1 MKSGVAIDPMYEG
14 TFKYIYVPA
23 DNTFPITEHDITKSG
38 GLEQDALR
46 LLAENHFSSGKDN
59 TSMGP
64 SVEIVSLLLPS
75 PQYNF
80 IGVSMYCDSVGKL
93 KELTLNER
101 ATSLSKVCNHADP
114 IYGDVFFGKF
124 HDDESKPWQR
134 LDFTMDDMSSQA
146 EWCKK
151 AQEFN
156 KRGRSGGYSTSSVL
170 QNMLKQGN
178 TQFID
183 GEQEPNVIINKDT
196 TESDIVTWNQ
206 TEDEIEVK
214 VQLPVLVKSSELNI
228 QIKPKSLQIL
238 LKSGVS
244 IPSTSSSD
252 EKINKIFQAGGAE
265 FAKRIDT
272 DSSAWQL
279 EKSKDGKQSIIVLT
293 LAKDS
298 KGNWSSLLG

>member
-1 MKSGVAIDPMYEG
+1 MKGVAADPMYEG
-14 TFKYIYVPA
+14 TFKYVYVPA
-23 DNTFPITEHDITKSG
+23 DNTSPITEHEITKSG

-46 LLAENHFSSGKDN
+46 LLAENHFSPGKDSN
-59 TSMGP
+59 SMGP

-80 IGVSMYCDSVGKL
+80 IGVSMYCDAVGKL
-93 KELTLNER
+93 KELPLNER

-114 IYGDVFFGKF
+114 IYGDVYFGKV
-124 HDDESKPWQR
+124 HDDESQPWQR
-134 LDFTMDDMSSQA
+134 LDFTMSDMSSES

-151 AQEFN
+151 AQEYN

-178 TQFID
+178 TQHIG
-183 GEQEPNVIINKDT
+183 GEEEPNVVSNKET
-196 TESDIVTWNQ
+196 AESDILSWNQ

-214 VQLPVLVKSSELNI
+214 VTLPILVKSSELNI

-244 IPSTSSSD
+244 IPASSSND

-265 FAKRIDT
+265 LLKKIDN

-279 EKSKDGKQSIIVLT
+279 EKTKDGKQSIIVLT
-293 LAKDS
+293 LAKDT
-298 KGNWSSLLG
+298 KGSWSSLLG